1 MNMETRLLAVDG
13 PNKRSTARGNRQV
26 SNVVLQFMSNIT
38 QNQRDPYNFDQVR
51 QIFVDYPLS
60 SHYVIARDGLVLKL
74 VEEDRV
80 VWHAGKGFLD
90 DFPEYTNKL
99 NKYSIGIEFFANGS

>member
-1 MNMETRLLAVDG
+1 M
-13 PNKRSTARGNRQV
+13 
-26 SNVVLQFMSNIT
+26 
-38 QNQRDPYNFDQVR
+38 
-51 QIFVDYPLS
+51 
-60 SHYVIARDGLVLKL
+60 LKL

-99 NKYSIGIEFFANGS
+99 NKYSIGIEFFAIGS